1 MTPAPPLRLR
11 TQSIMQ
17 TVCKLPLTVAIS
29 HSQVPFLSMG
39 CVVGL
44 GVPQCLHVPVLE
56 HAWGDHRGAQVA
68 PKPCSSHTNPQQSLP
83 HGSGAVLPHQH
94 RGCVQ
99 RGASLTPATG
109 EPTAAAGWG
118 TSPRVATVTG
128 GGGLGP
134 KAGGGQRVPAP
145 CTILSGVGRW
155 PWPNPSLLTRAEAA
169 RARGCWA
176 GRPGCCRHARP
187 WSCTADQARPAPRCS
202 HTEPNPTSSGALSV

>member
-1 MTPAPPLRLR
+1 MSPCASPGACLGGPPRSPGGSQALQLSHQPSAIPAPCCSATSASWLCPER
-11 TQSIMQ
+11 
-17 TVCKLPLTVAIS
+17 
-29 HSQVPFLSMG
+29 SQPHPG
-39 CVVGL
+39 
-44 GVPQCLHVPVLE
+44 
-56 HAWGDHRGAQVA
+56 HRGTHSSCWVGN
-68 PKPCSSHTNPQQSLP
+68 KSPC
-83 HGSGAVLPHQH
+83 
-94 RGCVQ
+94 
-99 RGASLTPATG
+99 
-109 EPTAAAGWG
+109 
-118 TSPRVATVTG
+118 
-128 GGGLGP
+128 GLGP

>member
-29 HSQVPFLSMG
+29 CSRVPFLSMG

-44 GVPQCLHVPVLE
+44 GAPQCLHVPVQE

-83 HGSGAVLPHQH
+83 HAVLPHQH

-118 TSPRVATVTG
+118 TSPRVASVPKQGVGSVFQPHAPSFLVLAG
-128 GGGLGP
+128 GPGPTPACSPELRQPGPEVAGQGGRGVADTHGLG
-134 KAGGGQRVPAP
+134 RVLQTKLVRLP
-145 CTILSGVGRW
+145 
-155 PWPNPSLLTRAEAA
+155 AA
-169 RARGCWA
+169 RTRSQI
-176 GRPGCCRHARP
+176 PLPPVLFQYEHARP
-187 WSCTADQARPAPRCS
+187 R
-202 HTEPNPTSSGALSV
+202 V